1 VAILAVLFA
10 VLSRFL
16 GESTSSGASFEFRL
30 EGAAFVLYLVLVL
43 LYYFGLEAATARTPG
58 KLALGLRVA
67 TVDGGR
73 PGARAIGLRT
83 VLRLV
88 DGLPFLYLVGFVAML
103 ATGSRRQRVGD
114 LAADTLVTRS

>member
-1 VAILAVLFA
+1 MAILAVLFA

-88 DGLPFLYLVGFVAML
+88 DGRPSSISSA
-103 ATGSRRQRVGD
+103 S
-114 LAADTLVTRS
+114 